1 MGFSVHALDVSQRA
15 KLGKLVF
22 VRIFQLQRAV
32 ERGFS
37 LFVMAS
43 LHCTNSVDAI
53 DDIIEMAELLK
64 TFGIS
69 GKGVSTL
76 KVMKTRVKEHLGEDV
91 NSNWIAGEVLFN
103 NVLSALQ

>member
-1 MGFSVHALDVSQRA
+1 MGFSVHAHDVSQRA

-22 VRIFQLQRAV
+22 VGVFQLQRAV

-53 DDIIEMAELLK
+53 DNIVEMGELLK

-69 GKGVSTL
+69 GKGLRSIL
-76 KVMKTRVKEHLGEDV
+76 EAKTRVKEHLDEDV